1 MSKFKPM
8 LASTK
13 PVGVHDLQYPVL
25 ATPKLDGVR
34 AIMKD
39 GECKQRSLKPVKN
52 KFIQSELAGLRD
64 GLDGELTVG
73 LDFHKS
79 SGDIRRETG
88 EPDFLYWVFDDF
100 TDPTAP
106 YSDRVQQLNDVAEH
120 PRVRLVLPIICNN
133 AEELQVL
140 VDGWEAEGYEGAI
153 VRTAN
158 GPYKM
163 GRSTLK
169 QAYML
174 KIKAFVDEEAEVI
187 GTYEWMHNANE
198 AKTNL
203 LGRTERSSHKENL
216 VPTGMLGGFVLRSDN
231 WEDFRC
237 GSMLG
242 VTHEER
248 KALWERRDELLGE
261 LVKFK
266 YQPHGSVDKPRLP
279 IFLGF
284 RDPDDT

>member
-13 PVGVHDLQYPVL
+13 PVTVHDIQYPVL

-34 AIMKD
+34 CVMQS
-39 GECKQRSLKPVKN
+39 GPKQRSLKPVRN
-52 KFIQSELAGLRD
+52 LFIQDELKDLRD
-64 GLDGELTVG
+64 GPDGELTVG
-73 LDFHKS
+73 LNFHKS
-79 SGDIRRETG
+79 SGDIRRSDG
-88 EPDFLYWVFDDF
+88 EPDFTYWVFDDF
-100 TDPTAP
+100 TDPTEA
-106 YSDRVQQLNDVAEH
+106 YETRLERLADIAAH
-120 PRVRLVLPIICNN
+120 PRVKLVLPILCNTP
-133 AEELQVL
+133 EELQVL
-140 VDGWEAEGYEGAI
+140 VDGWVAEGFEGAI
-153 VRTAN
+153 TRTP
-158 GPYKM
+158 GSPYKC

-169 QAYML
+169 QGWML
-174 KIKAFVDEEAEVI
+174 KIKDFVDEEATVLD
-187 GTYEWMHNANE
+187 TYEWMHNANE
-198 AKTNL
+198 ATTNL

-216 VPTGMLGGFVLRSDN
+216 VPTGMLGGFVLRSDS

-248 KALWERRDELLGE
+248 KTLWEERDSLVGK

-266 YQPHGSVDKPRLP
+266 YQSHGSEAKPRLP

-284 RDPDDT
+284 RDSDDT